1 MKSKTKLYIS
11 PADVRKAFSAAGFHT
26 VSDIAPLTAGEFNSA
41 YCVTADAAQYVLKV
55 APQKDSAHTL
65 TYETDL
71 MRQEVFFY
79 QQIRAKTDVRV
90 PQIFYS
96 DFSCS
101 LLPSAFFIMEKLQGQ
116 PLTACRLSGAERTA
130 MHEQIGELL
139 AKLHTIRGEQ
149 YGYAQNG
156 LYPNWYLA
164 VRSMTE
170 NVLADCEKIG
180 KRCKAGEQ
188 VLLLIEQNRALL
200 ETVPCVYTHFD
211 VWEGNLFY
219 DPSNRAA
226 GLTLIDPERSFW
238 GDGIGDFCSLEL
250 LKPLQDKRS
259 LLAGYNRL
267 AEQPILPTEEEKL
280 RYAVLLG
287 YLGLIVYTERF
298 YRYRK
303 TQIKYR
309 ANSILAKTLLQMAL
323 QSLH

>member
-149 YGYAQNG
+149 YGYVQNG

-200 ETVPCVYTHFD
+200 ETVPCVYRQYNQDTMRFAR
-211 VWEGNLFY
+211 NAA
-219 DPSNRAA
+219 RARFVA
-226 GLTLIDPERSFW
+226 RSCHTTVCLHPCAAR
-238 GDGIGDFCSLEL
+238 DTSGI
-250 LKPLQDKRS
+250 
-259 LLAGYNRL
+259 
-267 AEQPILPTEEEKL
+267 
-280 RYAVLLG
+280 
-287 YLGLIVYTERF
+287 
-298 YRYRK
+298 
-303 TQIKYR
+303 YR
-309 ANSILAKTLLQMAL
+309 AKSSTQGEAYFLVRQGRGRSRRGNPPTSGAL
-323 QSLH
+323 YPDCIAYTF